1 MTKMSEDTRSLIED
15 LRKIATEKA
24 TETEE
29 LRTAYRALEKE
40 RDLLARA
47 VEDLTVERDR
57 ERARADEAEAEMVDY
72 RRWAQPKLLDKDG

>member
-1 MTKMSEDTRSLIED
+1 MSEDTWNLVED

-24 TETEE
+24 AETEE
-29 LRTAYRALEKE
+29 LRTKYRALKRE

-57 ERARADEAEAEMVDY
+57 ERTRADEAEAEMVDY
-72 RRWAQPKLLDKDG
+72 RRWAQPKLLGKGG